1 MTGEDYEADECRPS
15 SSQADMSQ
23 SEKEETITLIKQHPL
38 FPVIEL
44 LLKKCDKA
52 TWNLTNDDGTDD
64 IKELFRD
71 LTKRNIS
78 PVTGNDEIDQ
88 LVQNTILV
96 LRTNVVELTKVS
108 DLSKMFRTKYMQ
120 SIKKT
125 MNQESMIGL
134 SADSDDDFSPETS
147 VANFGLNPE
156 NFATYGLPNFENLTD
171 TFALMNSPNSTL
183 AFPFHLFRYQ
193 HHFHNVGSSPPNI
206 ATTNDSNGNDT

>member
-108 DLSKMFRTKYMQ
+108 DLSKMFRTKYMP
-120 SIKKT
+120 
-125 MNQESMIGL
+125 
-134 SADSDDDFSPETS
+134 DSDDDFSPETS